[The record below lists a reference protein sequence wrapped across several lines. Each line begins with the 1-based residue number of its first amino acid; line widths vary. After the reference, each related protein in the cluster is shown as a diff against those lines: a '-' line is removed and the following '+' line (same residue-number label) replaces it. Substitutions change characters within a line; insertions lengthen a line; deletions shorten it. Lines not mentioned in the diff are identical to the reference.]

1 MWGMKT
7 ETISVVIGAV
17 GLIKKG
23 LQKSKKKSLG
33 INMNELQKIT
43 IRNSPHTKEG
53 FVLKANFISSV
64 VP

>member
-23 LQKSKKKSLG
+23 LQKSKEKSLG

-43 IRNSPHTKEG
+43 IKNSPHTKEG

>member
-1 MWGMKT
+1 MGNENRNNISCHRCCRAHQEGAAIKT
-7 ETISVVIGAV
+7 
-17 GLIKKG
+17 
-23 LQKSKKKSLG
+23 KKKSLG

>member
-7 ETISVVIGAV
+7 ETISVVIGTV
-17 GLIKKG
+17 GLIKKR

-43 IRNSPHTKEG
+43 IMNNPHTKVD

>member
-7 ETISVVIGAV
+7 ETISVVIGTV

-43 IRNSPHTKEG
+43 IMNSPHTKVD

>member
-7 ETISVVIGAV
+7 ETISVVIDAV

-23 LQKSKKKSLG
+23 LQKSKKKSPG

-43 IRNSPHTKEG
+43 VRNSPHTKEG